1 MRAADAL
8 TPSRPSPARSVGE
21 GRGEARHAEK
31 PPSSSPR
38 SSSSSWR
45 SSASP
50 SLANLGYGLTRFTF
64 ASSMAPVLGRPRQLR
79 RPRSRDPAFWAALG
93 FSLRFAV
100 AATLTEVLLGLVLA
114 LALEPLLARHRWL
127 MAFLLLPMMVS
138 PALLGVMWRLLLNE
152 FVGIVPAY
160 LDQLGL
166 SANLLGPEWVVTTLV
181 LIEVLQW
188 TPFAFLIL
196 FTGLQAIP
204 AELLE
209 AARIDGA
216 GAWQRLR
223 RVVLPLLLPAI
234 GIAAGV
240 RFIDGFR
247 VFDHIYVLT
256 GGGPGTLTTSAS
268 IHVYKSFFQTDEL
281 GRAVAEA
288 MLLFARLAAPRPAR
302 HPPHA
307 QGQPPVSRLGHALRW
322 ALFVVVALVLNF
334 PILATALTSLKTTA
348 DINASPPVWLFA
360 PTLEH
365 YRTVLTDPSLDFPR
379 YLLNSTVMAALGTL
393 FAVLL
398 TPAGRLRRRPPAHRR
413 PVAAPGRRL
422 LARRPAR
429 GVRDPALPALPG
441 GGPARHAPRPRLH
454 RLPDRPADRP
464 SSCSPAGCAS
474 CRSSSR
480 RPPASTA
487 PGRSASCAT
496 SSCRWPARR

>member
-1 MRAADAL
+1 MRARNAL
-8 TPSRPSPARSVGE
+8 TPSLPLPRASVGE
-21 GRGEARHAEK
+21 GRGGGRARREAALLLA
-31 PPSSSPR
+31 PLVLFLLAILGFPF
-38 SSSSSWR
+38 
-45 SSASP
+45 
-50 SLANLGYGLTRFTF
+50 LANLAYGLTRFTF
-64 ASSMAPVLGRPRQLR
+64 ASLWHPSWVGLANYATAL
-79 RPRSRDPAFWAALG
+79 RDPAFWAALG
-93 FSLRFAV
+93 FSLRFAI
-100 AATLTEVLLGLVLA
+100 AATLAEVLLGLVLA
-114 LALEPLLARHRWL
+114 LTLEPLLARHRWL

-288 MLLFARLAAPRPAR
+288 MLLFLA
-302 HPPHA
+302 
-307 QGQPPVSRLGHALRW
+307 SLL
-322 ALFVVVALVLNF
+322 LVL
-334 PILATALTSLKTTA
+334 LAT
-348 DINASPPVWLFA
+348 
-360 PTLEH
+360 
-365 YRTVLTDPSLDFPR
+365 
-379 YLLNSTVMAALGTL
+379 
-393 FAVLL
+393 
-398 TPAGRLRRRPPAHRR
+398 RLRLKGSRP
-413 PVAAPGRRL
+413 
-422 LARRPAR
+422 
-429 GVRDPALPALPG
+429 
-441 GGPARHAPRPRLH
+441 
-454 RLPDRPADRP
+454 
-464 SSCSPAGCAS
+464 
-474 CRSSSR
+474 
-480 RPPASTA
+480 
-487 PGRSASCAT
+487 
-496 SSCRWPARR
+496 